1 MVHHHHTHKEEKK
14 CDLMWAV
21 LFMLLQSSVSRH
33 QCIHPL
39 LCIFVIYIYIIIS
52 LIQRCQW
59 PSHWTGT
66 GLAWGPVRTHPLAHY
81 AFRTGVMEC
90 PPPPPTRTCHTHTLI
105 HLRAHARTNKPSD
118 QAQEHKSLAH
128 SPNTAGPFWT
138 LHKATY
144 FFPLSQCCTISAS
157 TTVLLLQAWPREP
170 RFSPPYKERK
180 VLKKGVKRTPRPLHR
195 SCVLYCYE

>member
-1 MVHHHHTHKEEKK
+1 MHTSASM
-14 CDLMWAV
+14 C
-21 LFMLLQSSVSRH
+21 
-33 QCIHPL
+33 
-39 LCIFVIYIYIIIS
+39 LCYIYYYFPDSEMPVAIS
-52 LIQRCQW
+52 LDW
-59 PSHWTGT
+59 T

-180 VLKKGVKRTPRPLHR
+180 VLKKR
-195 SCVLYCYE
+195 C

>member
-1 MVHHHHTHKEEKK
+1 
-14 CDLMWAV
+14 
-21 LFMLLQSSVSRH
+21 MLLQSSVSRH

-39 LCIFVIYIYIIIS
+39 LCVFVIYIIIS

-59 PSHWTGT
+59 PSHWTGLDWT
-66 GLAWGPVRTHPLAHY
+66 GLGPSAHTPIGPLC
-81 AFRTGVMEC
+81 FPNRCNGMS